1 MTSVPTAEAAV
12 PVHYDPSAVWRATQK
27 DLWVARRDD
36 RHLGTVECGH
46 HFLATDAD
54 GEPIGTYR
62 TLDAA
67 MSAVMEQC
75 SRTER
80 ARRRR
85 ERSWGPL
92 AFVATVTA
100 AAAAM
105 LGAYWLLLF

>member
-1 MTSVPTAEAAV
+1 MTSVPAAEAALSV
-12 PVHYDPSAVWRATQK
+12 QDDRSAVWRATQK
-27 DLWVARRDD
+27 DLWVARRDG

-54 GEPIGTYR
+54 GEPIGTFR

-67 MSAVMEQC
+67 MTAVTEQC
-75 SRTER
+75 SRTAR

-92 AFVATVTA
+92 PVVLTVAVA
-100 AAAAM
+100 AGAM
-105 LGAYWLLLF
+105 LASYWMLLF